1 MVAQV
6 APVARERRSPLFEFL
21 SRLRRE
27 KPLGAVAGT
36 IVLLMLLIGIFADF
50 LAPYG
55 MNDLNLPDRL
65 TPPSGK
71 YLLGADHL
79 GRDVL
84 SRIIFGARTS
94 VIIGL
99 SGAAVSVV
107 VAVLIGMTG
116 YVGGKLDLFAQRV
129 VDAWM
134 AFPGLLV
141 LITVMSMLGKGALQV
156 IIVLGILGGI
166 GNSRV
171 ARSAVMVI
179 KENLYITAAEA
190 IGARGSRTIRTHV
203 LPNLMAPLIV
213 IFTINLGWVIVTE
226 AALGFLG
233 LGLPP
238 DVATWG
244 GMLSWEGRRYMAQAP
259 GLAFWPG
266 LTLSV
271 VVWAINM
278 FGDAPPRPARPEA
291 QGRRRTLWWIKEN
304 EASSARLSSTAT
316 KPATRPLA
324 TVADAAARR

>member
-1 MVAQV
+1 M
-6 APVARERRSPLFEFL
+6 
-21 SRLRRE
+21 
-27 KPLGAVAGT
+27 GAVAGS
-36 IVLLMLLIGIFADF
+36 IVLMMLLIGIFADF
-50 LAPYG
+50 LAPHG

-65 TPPSGK
+65 TPPSEK

-107 VAVLIGMTG
+107 VAALIGMTG
-116 YVGGKLDLFAQRV
+116 YVGGKLDLFEQRV

-141 LITVMSMLGKGALQV
+141 LITVMSMLGQGALQV

-179 KENLYITAAEA
+179 RENQYITAAEA
-190 IGARGSRTIRTHV
+190 IGSRGSRTILTHV

-238 DVATWG
+238 
-244 GMLSWEGRRYMAQAP
+244 
-259 GLAFWPG
+259 
-266 LTLSV
+266 
-271 VVWAINM
+271 
-278 FGDAPPRPARPEA
+278 
-291 QGRRRTLWWIKEN
+291 
-304 EASSARLSSTAT
+304 
-316 KPATRPLA
+316 
-324 TVADAAARR
+324 

>member
-1 MVAQV
+1 ML

-65 TPPSGK
+65 TPPTGK

-107 VAVLIGMTG
+107 VAALFGMTG

-141 LITVMSMLGKGALQV
+141 LITVMSMLGQGALQV

-179 KENLYITAAEA
+179 KENQYITAAEA
-190 IGARGSRTIRTHV
+190 IGSRGSRTIRTHV

-244 GMLSWEGRRYMAQAP
+244 SMLSWEGRRYMEQAP

-278 FGDAPPRPARPEA
+278 FGDALRDLLDPRLKGGA
-291 QGRRRTLWWIKEN
+291 GRYGGSRRAKRAL
-304 EASSARLSSTAT
+304 RG
-316 KPATRPLA
+316 
-324 TVADAAARR
+324 

>member
-1 MVAQV
+1 M
-6 APVARERRSPLFEFL
+6 
-21 SRLRRE
+21 
-27 KPLGAVAGT
+27 GAVAGA
-36 IVLLMLLIGIFADF
+36 IVLLALLIGIFADF

-65 TPPSGK
+65 TPPSEK

-84 SRIIFGARTS
+84 SRLIFGARTS

-107 VAVLIGMTG
+107 VAALIGMTG

-141 LITVMSMLGKGALQV
+141 LITVMSMLGQGALQV

-179 KENLYITAAEA
+179 KETQYIAAAEA
-190 IGARGSRTIRTHV
+190 IGSRGSRTIRTHV

-226 AALGFLG
+226 AAWAFSGSVFPLTW
-233 LGLPP
+233 PP
-238 DVATWG
+238 G
-244 GMLSWEGRRYMAQAP
+244 GAC
-259 GLAFWPG
+259 
-266 LTLSV
+266 
-271 VVWAINM
+271 
-278 FGDAPPRPARPEA
+278 
-291 QGRRRTLWWIKEN
+291 
-304 EASSARLSSTAT
+304 
-316 KPATRPLA
+316 
-324 TVADAAARR
+324 

>member
-1 MVAQV
+1 ML

-65 TPPSGK
+65 TPPSEK

-107 VAVLIGMTG
+107 VAALIGMTG

-141 LITVMSMLGKGALQV
+141 LITVMSMLGRARCRSSSSWGFWAV
-156 IIVLGILGGI
+156 SATLG
-166 GNSRV
+166 
-171 ARSAVMVI
+171 
-179 KENLYITAAEA
+179 
-190 IGARGSRTIRTHV
+190 
-203 LPNLMAPLIV
+203 
-213 IFTINLGWVIVTE
+213 
-226 AALGFLG
+226 
-233 LGLPP
+233 
-238 DVATWG
+238 
-244 GMLSWEGRRYMAQAP
+244 
-259 GLAFWPG
+259 
-266 LTLSV
+266 
-271 VVWAINM
+271 
-278 FGDAPPRPARPEA
+278 
-291 QGRRRTLWWIKEN
+291 
-304 EASSARLSSTAT
+304 
-316 KPATRPLA
+316 
-324 TVADAAARR
+324 

>member
-1 MVAQV
+1 MTGTKA
-6 APVARERRSPLFEFL
+6 AGATPVARGRRSPLFEFL

-55 MNDLNLPDRL
+55 MNDLNLRDRL
-65 TPPSGK
+65 PPPSGK
-71 YLLGADHL
+71 YLLGTDHL

-84 SRIIFGARTS
+84 SRIIFSARTS
-94 VIIGL
+94 MIIGL
-99 SGAAVSVV
+99 SGAAISVV
-107 VAVLIGMTG
+107 VATLIGMTG
-116 YVGGKLDLFAQRV
+116 FVGGKLDLIAQRV

-156 IIVLGILGGI
+156 IIVLGIVGGI

-179 KENLYITAAEA
+179 RENMYITAAEA
-190 IGARGSRTIRTHV
+190 IGCSRSRTIRIHV
-203 LPNLMAPLIV
+203 LPNLMAPMIV

-226 AALGFLG
+226 SALGFLG
-233 LGLPP
+233 IGMPP

-244 GMLSWEGRRYMAQAP
+244 GMLSWEGRRYMMQVP
-259 GLAFWPG
+259 GLALWPG
-266 LTLSV
+266 FTLSI

-278 FGDAPPRPARPEA
+278 FGDALRDLLDPRLRGNV
-291 QGRRRTLWWIKEN
+291 GRFGFSK
-304 EASSARLSSTAT
+304 
-316 KPATRPLA
+316 KPKKK
-324 TVADAAARR
+324 

>member
-1 MVAQV
+1 MAGTE
-6 APVARERRSPLFEFL
+6 AAGATPVARGRRSPLFEFL

-71 YLLGADHL
+71 YLLGTDHL

-94 VIIGL
+94 MIIGL

-107 VAVLIGMTG
+107 VATLIGMTG
-116 YVGGKLDLFAQRV
+116 YVGGKLDLIAQRV

-156 IIVLGILGGI
+156 IIVLGIVGGI

-171 ARSAVMVI
+171 ARSAVMI
-179 KENLYITAAEA
+179 IRENLYITAAEM
-190 IGARGSRTIRTHV
+190 IGSSRSRTIRIHV

-226 AALGFLG
+226 AAMGFLG
-233 LGLPP
+233 LGMPP

-244 GMLSWEGRRYMAQAP
+244 GMLSWEGRRYMEQVP

-266 LTLSV
+266 LTLSI

-278 FGDAPPRPARPEA
+278 FGDALRDLLDPRLKGGA
-291 QGRRRTLWWIKEN
+291 GRYGRVKKKRKVKKDVKG
-304 EASSARLSSTAT
+304 S
-316 KPATRPLA
+316 
-324 TVADAAARR
+324 